1 MVQLISEAK
10 TNDYLVDNNLVELN
24 NGVLDLGLTEYVIAK
39 RELANGR
46 KVFNGNIYYDV
57 AELIDFM
64 KDMTFE
70 MVPGYPNTETKHVDR
85 LVSSVITTIIEK
97 ENIKDIRLLD

>member
-10 TNDYLVDNNLVELN
+10 TNDYLVDNNLVKLN

-39 RELANGR
+39 RKLENGR

-70 MVPGYPNTETKHVDR
+70 MVPGYPNTKTKHVDR
-85 LVSSVITTIIEK
+85 LVSSVITTLVEK
-97 ENIKDIRLLD
+97 EDIKDIRLLD